1 MIVFDDPELPA
12 LWRQLSAE
20 ILERTIA
27 EALREDGAAN
37 DVTTRAM
44 CDERV
49 IRTARIV
56 ARRPAICAGL
66 GVLEGF
72 LALDGRLSGSRAAG
86 AADGGRVDA
95 GTVLLHLGGPLTSI
109 LPIER
114 SLLNLLGI
122 AMATATLT
130 AEHVAE
136 VAGTRARVCDTRK
149 TIPGLRWL
157 QKYAV
162 RCGGGCLHRMGL
174 DEAILVKDN
183 HIAGL
188 SARDYAARIHEGVLR
203 VRRAGTALRFVCAEA
218 DTMEQLQALLALPA
232 GVVEIALL
240 DNFSVDSLAE
250 AVRLRDG
257 QHSPLLLEASGG
269 VRLDTI
275 AAIARTGVDR
285 ISVGALTHS
294 AGSIDVG
301 LDMDE

>member
-1 MIVFDDPELPA
+1 M
-12 LWRQLSAE
+12 
-20 ILERTIA
+20 
-27 EALREDGAAN
+27 ALREDGAAD
-37 DVTTRAM
+37 DVTTQAM
-44 CDERV
+44 CDAGRV
-49 IRTARIV
+49 RTARIV
-56 ARRPAICAGL
+56 ARQAAVCAGL
-66 GVLEGF
+66 GLLEGF
-72 LALDGRLSGSRAAG
+72 LAQDERLSGSRADG
-86 AADGGRVDA
+86 AADGVRVDA
-95 GTVLLHLGGPLTSI
+95 GATLMHLRGPLTSI
-109 LPIER
+109 LPNER
-114 SLLNLLGI
+114 ALLNLLGI

-130 AEHVAE
+130 AAHVAA
-136 VAGTRARVCDTRK
+136 VAGTSVKVCDTRK

-174 DEAILVKDN
+174 DDAMLVKDN

-188 SARDYAARIHEGVLR
+188 SPVEYAARIHDGVLK

-218 DTMEQLQALLALPA
+218 DTMEQFQALLALPA
-232 GVVEIALL
+232 GVVDIALL

-250 AVRLRDG
+250 AVRLRVG

-294 AGSIDVG
+294 AGFLDVA
-301 LDMDE
+301 LDMDD